1 MYKRLLT
8 ITPNPS
14 LDISGFAKTI
24 KPNEKTYV
32 SNEIT
37 SAGGNAINVA
47 RMLTRWRIP
56 VIATGFIGGRIGEEV
71 NDLLLQEKVLCDF
84 VNIKGST
91 RVNVTVSLMKDH
103 RHTRFSFPGPKITDS
118 DVKRL
123 QKVIQRNGPELLVIG
138 GSLPPGFTIKHL
150 NNLIHIAVKNH
161 VDVVIDCPGK
171 ILRELRSP
179 KVLLLK
185 PNLEEFQEMT
195 GSHVRSI
202 AAVKKRAQEFLKFA
216 SYVCVSSVEGGAL
229 LITKQGA
236 FFGKTAPIKIKST
249 VGAGDSMV
257 AAMVAKISAG
267 VTSEEEI
274 LRWGLAA
281 AAATLS
287 EPGTELG
294 HISKF
299 RSLFLRTKVF
309 AV

>member
-1 MYKRLLT
+1 MNKRLLT
-8 ITPNPS
+8 FTPNPS
-14 LDISGFAKTI
+14 LDISGFAKSI

-32 SNEIT
+32 FNEIT

-47 RMLTRWRIP
+47 RLLARWRIP
-56 VIATGFIGGRIGEEV
+56 VVATGFVGGRIGDEV
-71 NDLLLQEKVLCDF
+71 NDLLLRERVTCDF
-84 VNIKGST
+84 VTVKGST
-91 RVNVTVSLMKDH
+91 RINVTVSLIKDH
-103 RHTRFSFPGPKITDS
+103 RQTRFSFPGPKITGRDIA
-118 DVKRL
+118 RL
-123 QKVIQRNGPELLVIG
+123 HKVIQRSEPEVLIIG
-138 GSLPPGFTIKHL
+138 GSLPPGFSVRHL
-150 NNLIHIAVKNH
+150 NHLIRVAVKNH

-171 ILRELRSP
+171 VMRELKSS
-179 KVLLLK
+179 KVLLIK

-195 GSHVRSI
+195 GSRVRSI
-202 AAVKKRAQEFLKFA
+202 GAVKGKAQELLKFA

-236 FFGKTAPIKIKST
+236 FFGKTAPIEIKST

-299 RSLFLRTKVF
+299 KSLFLRTKVF